1 MKQVFLLLIFV
12 LVTSS
17 IAYACTCTQRTHRY
31 EYREAAAVFSG
42 VVVEVREDTIYHPPK
57 LFPPGP
63 LQKLVDTT
71 KRFIV
76 RFKILHGFKGTSGKE
91 FSLINY
97 VSDGPC
103 SGYKFDVG
111 EKWLVYVTRKD
122 DELVSGYLCSRT
134 SILKLESDEY
144 REAKSFWFR
153 LRSVFSFGKLRLT

>member
-1 MKQVFLLLIFV
+1 
-12 LVTSS
+12 
-17 IAYACTCTQRTHRY
+17 
-31 EYREAAAVFSG
+31 
-42 VVVEVREDTIYHPPK
+42 
-57 LFPPGP
+57 P

-76 RFKILHGFKGTSGKE
+76 RFKILHRFKGTSGKE

-122 DELVSGYLCSRT
+122 DELVSDIFALEQAFS
-134 SILKLESDEY
+134 SSSPMNIEKLRAFGFDY
-144 REAKSFWFR
+144 GP
-153 LRSVFSFGKLRLT
+153 VFSFGKLRLT